1 MVTPMR
7 VRPPTRQVIALM
19 LLTGSSVAMA
29 APEPF
34 SCPMQIPLTNQSL
47 AAAPAGWEATTAGS
61 ERTQHD
67 LTNFAVNGG
76 PVGSPNG
83 EIYDKEEERKDGKGG
98 ATRIQRWNLQGMT
111 GGFAI
116 CSYFRTRVE
125 LARSLDGYASCEVTY
140 TRTKNSDF
148 RMTSATCR

>member
-1 MVTPMR
+1 MR
-7 VRPPTRQVIALM
+7 IRSSIFHFAAGVP
-19 LLTGSSVAMA
+19 LLVGAGISMA

-34 SCPMQIPLTNQSL
+34 SCPAQIPLTSQSL
-47 AAAPAGWEATTAGS
+47 ASAPAGWSATTAGS

-98 ATRIQRWNLQGMT
+98 ATRTQSWNLQGMS
-111 GGFAI
+111 GGFAV

-125 LARSLDGYASCEVTY
+125 LARSLDGYSSCEVIY
-140 TRTKNSDF
+140 KRSKNSDF
-148 RMTSATCR
+148 KMASASCR

>member
-1 MVTPMR
+1 MR
-7 VRPPTRQVIALM
+7 AHPSFGHLIALL
-19 LLTGSSVAMA
+19 LLTGSSAAMA

-34 SCPMQIPLTNQSL
+34 SCPIQIPLTNQSL
-47 AAAPAGWEATTAGS
+47 PTAPAGWEATTAGS

-83 EIYDKEEERKDGKGG
+83 EIYDKEEERKDSKGG

-111 GGFAI
+111 GGFAV

-125 LARSLDGYASCEVTY
+125 LARSLDGYSSCEVTY
-140 TRTKNSDF
+140 TRTRSSDF
-148 RMTSATCR
+148 KIASATCR

>member
-1 MVTPMR
+1 MR
-7 VRPPTRQVIALM
+7 IRLSILHVAAGAAL
-19 LLTGSSVAMA
+19 LASAGASMA

-34 SCPMQIPLTNQSL
+34 SCPVQIPLTNQSL
-47 AAAPAGWEATTAGS
+47 ASAPAGWSATTAGS

-98 ATRIQRWNLQGMT
+98 ATRTQTWNLQGMS
-111 GGFAI
+111 GGFAV

-125 LARSLDGYASCEVTY
+125 LARSLDGYSSCEVTY
-140 TRTKNSDF
+140 KRSKNSDF
-148 RMTSATCR
+148 KMASASCR